1 MLNNGS
7 LLNCLGRSTRRLWCH
22 YDDHGTSVQFPP
34 PTGGTKKKKRGEKWN
49 RQITINT
56 QETNEKNPVTIVTV
70 TFNVLGK
77 LDLSCLPLI
86 QPQGALVFLFFFPPS
101 GSLGA
106 SMLCSLLLFLSCL
119 NLDHLLSS
127 ISQCKHHVC
136 ISSLET
142 HRSATCPSFRLHLSI
157 SLDCLTYQH
166 LTLSF
171 YFS

>member
-34 PTGGTKKKKRGEKWN
+34 PTGGTKKKKKEGGKN
-49 RQITINT
+49 
-56 QETNEKNPVTIVTV
+56 ETGKLQRILRKHEKNPVTIVTV

-77 LDLSCLPLI
+77 LDLSCPPLI
-86 QPQGALVFLFFFPPS
+86 QQQGALEFFFPP
-101 GSLGA
+101 LWQFGA

-127 ISQCKHHVC
+127 ISQCKHHLC

-142 HRSATCPSFRLHLSI
+142 HMSPVHHSSFI
-157 SLDCLTYQH
+157 SPFL
-166 LTLSF
+166 
-171 YFS
+171 